1 MLRIS
6 LTRDRIALTGVSEI
20 RSHLGEIRKIQKFY
34 RKSVGPMMLKY
45 EKKRIFFG
53 DEQIMFDSDSYR
65 FIPNCFDQLFTK
77 RENYE

>member
-1 MLRIS
+1 
-6 LTRDRIALTGVSEI
+6 
-20 RSHLGEIRKIQKFY
+20 
-34 RKSVGPMMLKY
+34 MMLKY